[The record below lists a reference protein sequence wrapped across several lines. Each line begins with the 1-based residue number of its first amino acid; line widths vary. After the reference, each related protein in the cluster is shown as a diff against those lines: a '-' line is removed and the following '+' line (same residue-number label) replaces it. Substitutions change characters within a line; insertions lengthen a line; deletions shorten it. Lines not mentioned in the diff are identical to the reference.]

1 MELLS
6 LFSYP
11 FMQRALVGGMIVGA
25 VFGVLGVYTVLRKMS
40 FFGDGIAH
48 ASLAGIAIGLLLAV
62 NPLSTAILFSV
73 IIAALMFVFEKKS
86 RLASDAVIGILFTF
100 SMALGI
106 LLMSFHRGYQPDLL
120 SYLFGNILTIQT
132 SELWVLAAAA
142 IVILALVLRFRKIL
156 LFFTL
161 DPDGAHVSGVPTNL
175 VHFLFHIILAVAVVL
190 AVKIVGIILVAA
202 LLVLPASTAKLIAR
216 SFSSLIWNSFVLA
229 ELMVIGGLIASAI
242 WDVPSGAMI
251 ILVGFSIFLCVLL
264 TRIRPKRARKGRIQN
279 GPFRSDPKGG

>member
-1 MELLS
+1 MTELLS

-11 FMQRALVGGMIVGA
+11 FMQRAVVGGVIVGA

-62 NPLSTAILFSV
+62 NPLITAIIFSV

-86 RLASDAVIGILFTF
+86 RLASDAVIGILFTS

-132 SELWVLAAAA
+132 SELWVLGLAS
-142 IVILALVLRFRKIL
+142 IIILALTVRFRKVL

-161 DPDGAHVSGVPTNL
+161 DPDGAHVSGVPTNV
-175 VHFLFHIILAVAVVL
+175 VHFVFHIVLAIAVVM
-190 AVKIVGIILVAA
+190 AVKVVGVVLVAA
-202 LLVLPASTAKLIAR
+202 LLILPASTAKLLSR
-216 SFSSLIWNSFVLA
+216 SFSSLIWNSLVLS
-229 ELMVIGGLIASAI
+229 ELMVIAGLVASAL
-242 WDVPSGAMI
+242 WDVPSGATI
-251 ILVGFSIFLCVLL
+251 ILVGFGIFLCVLL
-264 TRIRPKRARKGRIQN
+264 VTSVHKRH
-279 GPFRSDPKGG
+279 